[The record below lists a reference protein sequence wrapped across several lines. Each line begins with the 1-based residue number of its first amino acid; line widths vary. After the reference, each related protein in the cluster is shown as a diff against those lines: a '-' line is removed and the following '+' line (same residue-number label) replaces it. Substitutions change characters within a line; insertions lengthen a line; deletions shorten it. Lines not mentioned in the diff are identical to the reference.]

1 MAKITV
7 EAAMVNAGYTQTSLA
22 DKLKVS
28 RATVNAWMCGR
39 VALKPHQIFAFCY
52 VCGISED
59 DLILPVLSTKVDEG
73 GEHEHND

>member
-1 MAKITV
+1 MAKITT

-59 DLILPVLSTKVDEG
+59 DLILPVLSTNVDEG

>member
-1 MAKITV
+1 MAKITA

-59 DLILPVLSTKVDEG
+59 DLILPILSTNVDEG

>member
-1 MAKITV
+1 MAKITAK
-7 EAAMVNAGYTQTSLA
+7 AAMVNAGYTQTSLA

-28 RATVNAWMCGR
+28 RATINAWMRGR

-59 DLILPVLSTKVDEG
+59 ELILPTLSTNVDEG

>member
-1 MAKITV
+1 MAKITA

-52 VCGISED
+52 FCGISED
-59 DLILPVLSTKVDEG
+59 DLIMPILSTNVDEG

>member
-1 MAKITV
+1 MAKITA

-59 DLILPVLSTKVDEG
+59 DLILPVLSTNVDEG

>member
-1 MAKITV
+1 MAKITA

-59 DLILPVLSTKVDEG
+59 DLILPEVSTNVDEG